1 MLLICSHVCV
11 LAWKLGN
18 LSCCGSDFTH
28 LWSLVRNSLQW
39 MNGCMWQ
46 ELARL
51 KDETIGLL
59 RQQLEKPAE
68 YAQNLVT
75 KDADYSVGGAV
86 VVWQCYFFFRG
97 EVLPNLHEILTIYC
111 NLFPVVACSQPC
123 SSASSKEAH
132 CGVPSARWLPWW
144 WLLRI
149 AGGIGTE
156 SRSTHGFAGPGLWM
170 MFNPICR
177 GVGKQFYW
185 MKARKLA
192 LGKKE
197 LKNGGPWQTR

>member
-1 MLLICSHVCV
+1 MQIIP
-11 LAWKLGN
+11 WEG
-18 LSCCGSDFTH
+18 CCGLTM
-28 LWSLVRNSLQW
+28 L
-39 MNGCMWQ
+39 
-46 ELARL
+46 
-51 KDETIGLL
+51 
-59 RQQLEKPAE
+59 
-68 YAQNLVT
+68 
-75 KDADYSVGGAV
+75 
-86 VVWQCYFFFRG
+86 FFFRG

-177 GVGKQFYW
+177 GVEKQILLNEGKEIGT
-185 MKARKLA
+185 
-192 LGKKE
+192 GKE
-197 LKNGGPWQTR
+197 RIEEWRTLTDETATLCATAVTILISSPGRVTGAPGPHLEW